1 MTGRPT
7 RCTEL
12 LTAAVLKHIRTGA
25 TESLAVK
32 AEGISAQSWSVWQ
45 QKAAKGME
53 PYVTFVGTVT
63 SARARYLCNGVAV
76 INAQAYGEGDP
87 EDGKPGTGGD
97 WKAQAW
103 LHERTAP
110 DEFGASQTII
120 VKAKDEATA
129 NIFATLRAGLTPEEF
144 SRVLD
149 VLSADDSADDER
161 PGRH

>member
-1 MTGRPT
+1 VTGRPT

-12 LTAAVLKHIRTGA
+12 LTAAVLKHIRTGS

-45 QKAAKGME
+45 QKAARGME
-53 PYVTFVGTVT
+53 PYVTFVESVT

-76 INAQAYGEGDP
+76 INAHAYGDGDP
-87 EDGKPGTGGD
+87 EGGD

-120 VKAKDEATA
+120 LKARDEATA
-129 NIFATLRAGLTPEEF
+129 MLIGMLRSATYPLRSFA
-144 SRVLD
+144 D
-149 VLSADDSADDER
+149 VLALLDPDGAEDDETH
-161 PGRH
+161 PDH